1 MQTVHTIFHL
11 RSTVDQ
17 WRDRRERI
25 AFVPTM
31 GNLHAGHLQLVER
44 ASRAAD
50 RVVVSIFVNPTQFG
64 ANEDLAAYPR
74 TLNKDSLKLAEN
86 NVHLLF
92 IPEVEEIYPYGSDN
106 TVRIE
111 VPGLSGI
118 LCGVSR
124 PTHFSGVATVVAKL
138 FNAVRPHVAL
148 FGEKDYQQLL
158 VVRRLVADLCMP
170 IEIIGVPTVRE
181 QDGLALSSR
190 NHYLSP
196 EERRQ
201 APALY
206 RTLQWIGERLTAGV
220 RDYDSLVGQGITRLE
235 ESGLRPE
242 YLAIRRAEDLAPP
255 QVVDSQLRILGAAW
269 LGKARLIDNL
279 AVTLKDQ
286 G

>member
-17 WRDRRERI
+17 WRARRERV
-25 AFVPTM
+25 AFVPTL
-31 GNLHAGHLQLVER
+31 GNLHDGHLQLVKR

-64 ANEDLAAYPR
+64 ANEDFAAYPR
-74 TLNKDSLKLAEN
+74 TLKQDSLKLAEN
-86 NVHLLF
+86 GVHLLF
-92 IPEVEEIYPYGSDN
+92 VPEVEEIYPYGIDD
-106 TVRIE
+106 TVRVE

-118 LCGVSR
+118 LCGASR
-124 PTHFSGVATVVAKL
+124 PTHFAGVATVVAKL

-158 VVRRLVADLCMP
+158 VVRRMVADLCMP

-181 QDGLALSSR
+181 HDGLAMSSR

-196 EERRQ
+196 QERGQ

-206 RTLQWIGERLTAGV
+206 RTLQWIGERLTAGA
-220 RDYDSLVGQGITRLE
+220 RDYDSLVAQGITLLE

-242 YLAIRRAEDLAPP
+242 YVAICRAEDLAPP
-255 QVVDSQLRILGAAW
+255 QVIDSQLRILAAAW

-286 G
+286 A